1 MFGPP
6 MGPPPI
12 HSETEAPKMPKGFK
26 NKVSFIGRSFK
37 ETFRRLFY
45 IFTLVYKSQPIIII
59 LMAFMALFNGVQSI
73 IGAYITKW
81 LMDGLQK
88 AVEGTLGDFWQ
99 LGGLLLLQIVFQLF
113 VLVISSVNRMITR
126 LSNELFVYSIKIKIM
141 KKAKTIDLAKFD
153 LPEFY
158 SQLENATQEA
168 GSRPLQVIEAAFS
181 IISTLITLISFI
193 TVLAGTMFW
202 APIAV
207 ILMTVPSAII
217 TYKYRKKMFGYMR
230 FHSKERRQLEYYSQL
245 LTDKDLVKEVKL
257 FDLGDTFI
265 DKYSGTFKTYFK
277 GMRRLIVQEG
287 GWGIGI
293 ATAQSVLNGGIFLRI
308 AYLVYSGL
316 LTIGDYSLYTNA
328 LFSISNSLSSLITT
342 TGSIYEGTLYID
354 NLITFMNVEPT
365 VVSIL
370 PTPRKVNHHAPHTIE
385 FKNVSFSYPATNR
398 KVLQNINM
406 TFSTGETIVLV
417 GLNGAGKTTLLK
429 LLTRLYDPTEGVIML
444 DGYDIRE
451 YDVKDLYSM
460 YGMIFQDFG
469 KYAFSVKENIGFG
482 DLNRKDNTTLIHDAA
497 EKSNADE
504 FIKKLPEGYDT
515 PLMRVFEQTGLELSV
530 GQWQKIA
537 VARAF
542 LRDSDF
548 VILDEPTASL
558 DPMAEQE
565 IFSQFDR
572 LRYGK
577 GTIFVSHRLSSAT
590 IASKIIVLEDG
601 KIVETGNHETLMKLG
616 GKYAELFTTQAK
628 HYIENTP
635 QEQSERPPTPFPK
648 EIPDKI

>member
-1 MFGPP
+1 MFGPQG
-6 MGPPPI
+6 GPPPI
-12 HSETEAPKMPKGFK
+12 HSNAEGPKMPKGFK
-26 NKVSFIGRSFK
+26 NKVSFIGKSVK
-37 ETFRRLFY
+37 DTFRRLFY

-59 LMAFMALFNGVQSI
+59 LMAFTAVFNGVQSI

-81 LMDGLQK
+81 LMDGLQR
-88 AVEGTLGDFWQ
+88 AVEGTLGEFWQ
-99 LGGLLLLQIVFQLF
+99 LGGLLILQIVFQLF

-181 IISTLITLISFI
+181 IVSTLITLISFI
-193 TVLAGTMFW
+193 TVLSGTMFW

-207 ILMTVPSAII
+207 IIMTIPSAII
-217 TYKYRKKMFGYMR
+217 TYKYRNKMFRYMR
-230 FHSKERRQLEYYSQL
+230 FHSKERRQLNYYSQL

-277 GMRRLIVQEG
+277 GMKKLIVQEG
-287 GWGIGI
+287 VWGIGI
-293 ATAQSVLNGGIFLRI
+293 AATQSALNGFIFLRI
-308 AYLVYSGL
+308 AHLVYSGL

-328 LFSISNSLSSLITT
+328 LFSISNSVSSLITT

-365 VVSIL
+365 IVPSL
-370 PTPRKVNHHAPHTIE
+370 PSPRKIRHHEPHTIE
-385 FKNVSFSYPATNR
+385 FKNVSFSYPATDKR
-398 KVLQNINM
+398 VLQNINL
-406 TFSTGETIVLV
+406 TVSTGETVVLV

-429 LLTRLYDPTEGVIML
+429 LLTRLYDPTEGVIYL
-444 DGYDIRE
+444 DGHDIRE

-482 DLNRKDNTTLIHDAA
+482 DLNRRSDDELIHDAA

-504 FIKKLPEGYDT
+504 FINRLPNGYDT
-515 PLMRVFEQTGLELSV
+515 PLMRVFEQSGLELSV

-565 IFSQFDR
+565 IFSQFDG
-572 LRYGK
+572 LRQGK

-590 IASKIIVLEDG
+590 IASKIIVLENG
-601 KIVETGNHETLMKLG
+601 RIVEEGNHEQLMRLG

-628 HYIENTP
+628 HYIESTP
-635 QEQSERPPTPFPK
+635 ADTNEPPFPMK
-648 EIPDKI
+648 PKTL

>member
-1 MFGPP
+1 
-6 MGPPPI
+6 
-12 HSETEAPKMPKGFK
+12 MP
-26 NKVSFIGRSFK
+26 SS
-37 ETFRRLFY
+37 
-45 IFTLVYKSQPIIII
+45 IF
-59 LMAFMALFNGVQSI
+59 
-73 IGAYITKW
+73 W
-81 LMDGLQK
+81 D
-88 AVEGTLGDFWQ
+88 
-99 LGGLLLLQIVFQLF
+99 
-113 VLVISSVNRMITR
+113 R
-126 LSNELFVYSIKIKIM
+126 
-141 KKAKTIDLAKFD
+141 
-153 LPEFY
+153 
-158 SQLENATQEA
+158 EA
-168 GSRPLQVIEAAFS
+168 G
-181 IISTLITLISFI
+181 T
-193 TVLAGTMFW
+193 
-202 APIAV
+202 
-207 ILMTVPSAII
+207 
-217 TYKYRKKMFGYMR
+217 
-230 FHSKERRQLEYYSQL
+230 
-245 LTDKDLVKEVKL
+245 
-257 FDLGDTFI
+257 
-265 DKYSGTFKTYFK
+265 
-277 GMRRLIVQEG
+277 
-287 GWGIGI
+287 
-293 ATAQSVLNGGIFLRI
+293 
-308 AYLVYSGL
+308 
-316 LTIGDYSLYTNA
+316 
-328 LFSISNSLSSLITT
+328 
-342 TGSIYEGTLYID
+342 
-354 NLITFMNVEPT
+354 
-365 VVSIL
+365 
-370 PTPRKVNHHAPHTIE
+370 
-385 FKNVSFSYPATNR
+385 PATNR

-429 LLTRLYDPTEGVIML
+429 LLTRLYDPTEGVILL

-482 DLNRKDNTTLIHDAA
+482 DLNRKDDTTLIHDAA

-504 FIKKLPEGYDT
+504 FIRKLPEGYDT

-590 IASKIIVLEDG
+590 IASKIIVLEGG

-635 QEQSERPPTPFPK
+635 QEQNERPPMPFPK

>member
-1 MFGPP
+1 MFGPQG
-6 MGPPPI
+6 GPPPI
-12 HSETEAPKMPKGFK
+12 HSNAEGPKMPKGFK
-26 NKVSFIGRSFK
+26 NKVSFIGKSVK
-37 ETFRRLFY
+37 GTFRRLFY

-59 LMAFMALFNGVQSI
+59 LMAFTAVFNGVQSI

-81 LMDGLQK
+81 LMDGLQR
-88 AVEGTLGDFWQ
+88 AVEGTLGEFWQ
-99 LGGLLLLQIVFQLF
+99 LGGLLILQIVFQLF

-181 IISTLITLISFI
+181 IVSTLITLISFI
-193 TVLAGTMFW
+193 TVLSGTMFW

-207 ILMTVPSAII
+207 IIMTIPSAII
-217 TYKYRKKMFGYMR
+217 TYKYRKKMFRYMR
-230 FHSKERRQLEYYSQL
+230 FHSKERRQLNYYSQL

-277 GMRRLIVQEG
+277 GMKKLIVQEG
-287 GWGIGI
+287 VWGIGI
-293 ATAQSVLNGGIFLRI
+293 AAAQSALNGFIFLRI

-328 LFSISNSLSSLITT
+328 LFSISNSVSSLITT

-365 VVSIL
+365 IVPSL
-370 PTPRKVNHHAPHTIE
+370 PSPRKIRHHEPHTIE
-385 FKNVSFSYPATNR
+385 FKNVSFSYPATDKR
-398 KVLQNINM
+398 VLQNINL
-406 TFSTGETIVLV
+406 TVSTSETVVLV

-429 LLTRLYDPTEGVIML
+429 LLTRLYDPTEGVIYL
-444 DGYDIRE
+444 DGHDIRE

-482 DLNRKDNTTLIHDAA
+482 DLNRRSDDELIHDAA

-504 FIKKLPEGYDT
+504 FINKLPNGYDT
-515 PLMRVFEQTGLELSV
+515 PLMRVFEQSGLELSV

-565 IFSQFDR
+565 IFSQFDG
-572 LRYGK
+572 LRQGK

-590 IASKIIVLEDG
+590 IASKIIVLENG
-601 KIVETGNHETLMKLG
+601 RIVEEGNHEQLMRLG

-628 HYIENTP
+628 HYIESTP
-635 QEQSERPPTPFPK
+635 ADTNEPPFPMK
-648 EIPDKI
+648 PKTL